1 VEFRQRHRGGGIF
14 FWGRGRVSR
23 LRKDRYGRQNERP
36 NISSNISYLS
46 FQEFA
51 KRLSITIEDAC
62 ALVKAS
68 KRSNSSSSSGPVSE
82 KLLGSS

>member
-1 VEFRQRHRGGGIF
+1 VEFRQRYRGDGIF

-36 NISSNISYLS
+36 NISYLS

-68 KRSNSSSSSGPVSE
+68 KRSNSGSSSGPVSE
-82 KLLGSS
+82 NELTENV